1 MPNQNNNCAYCT
13 FFYSFINK
21 MYAAEITIPKKIN
34 GFSFTFLK
42 IVLTSFVIIVI
53 HEIALTKCLHK
64 QIKFAEHI

>member
-1 MPNQNNNCAYCT
+1 
-13 FFYSFINK
+13 